1 MKKKIY
7 ALLLAFFVLGIFFCF
22 PTQQVYADELSDSIQ
37 QELENLDLSQ
47 LENFYNEVVSGGN
60 SDFATVLGNMLSGNF
75 GSDYNSVY
83 EYMFNAIL
91 SDVFE
96 TMPLF
101 ISVIAIA
108 ILCSVVQS
116 IKSAF
121 LSDGVSE
128 IIFFVCL
135 LSIILLLS
143 AEVASIWLSAKN
155 IIQNIAILNEIMSP
169 VILTLMVASG
179 GTVSASVYKPTVA
192 FLTNGIINVI
202 TYAVFPLIGLMI
214 VFSVINCFS
223 GSVKLSKFSDFIT
236 GVIKWIIGLSF
247 TVYGLFLSI
256 QGISGATFDGISAK
270 AAKYAISNSIP
281 LIGGYLRD
289 GFDLMVAGSVLI
301 KNAIGVVGV
310 FALFY
315 VIVSPVLHMAAVSLL
330 FKLTAAVSEPLS
342 DSAIPN
348 LCMGFSKGITY
359 VTVAVLAV
367 GFMLFVTVLLM
378 IFSAN
383 AFI

>member
-7 ALLLAFFVLGIFFCF
+7 ALLLSFFVLGIFFCF

-37 QELENLDLSQ
+37 QELDNLDLSQ

-315 VIVSPVLHMAAVSLL
+315 VIVSPVIHMAAVSLL

-359 VTVAVLAV
+359 VTVAVLTV